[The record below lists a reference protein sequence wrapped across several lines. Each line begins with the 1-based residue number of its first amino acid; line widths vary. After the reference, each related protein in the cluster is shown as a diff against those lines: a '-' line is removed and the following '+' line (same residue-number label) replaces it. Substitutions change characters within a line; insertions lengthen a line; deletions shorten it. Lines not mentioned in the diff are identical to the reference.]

1 MPGREL
7 YEFRHPDP
15 NAEVEPTMLY
25 DAFRV
30 IYDNRETP
38 DLVLPEG
45 TVAATK
51 TLLDMTQVRQVW
63 AVKNGYSYLV
73 A

>member
-15 NAEVEPTMLY
+15 TAVVEPAAIY

-30 IYDNRETP
+30 VYNNPQTP
-38 DLVLPEG
+38 DLHLAAG
-45 TVAATK
+45 TVAATL
-51 TLLDMTQVRQVW
+51 TLLDMQQVKQVW
-63 AVKNGYSYLV
+63 GIQGGYTYLV